1 LQVNADDRVVL
12 SVPVSGTW
20 VDIPFTLPANAVDG
34 GAPVVS
40 IEDAATAMRAV
51 LAIAAGVDAPEYLPP
66 VQDRTAT
73 VTVDWDPERV
83 ADHTG
88 VTATFGEP
96 LAPSLTTVPDAL
108 VGPCWPAVFA
118 AIGSA
123 VTDAGVPVVEGL
135 LSLVH
140 LDHAA
145 RMVGK
150 LPAAP
155 AQLRIAATASDATD
169 TDMGRVVPVSVTVTG
184 PDGTAI
190 AHFDERFA
198 ILGRTGAA
206 ELTDPA
212 RAGGA
217 VSENATDTPRRR
229 RRDVTLTA
237 PVDMRPFAVVSGDHN
252 PIHTD
257 RAAALLA
264 GLESPIVHGMWLSAA
279 AQHAVTATDGQARPP
294 ARLVGWTARF
304 LGMVRPGDEVDF
316 RVERVGIDQGAEV
329 LEVAARIGSDLVM
342 TANARLAS
350 PKTVYAFP
358 GQGIQHK
365 GMGMDVRARSK
376 AARKVW
382 DRADKFTRD
391 TLGFS
396 VLHVVR
402 DNPTSIIAS
411 AVHYHHPDGVL
422 FLTQF
427 TQVAMATVAA
437 AQVAEMREQGAFVD
451 GAIACGH
458 SVGEY
463 TALACVSGFFELEAM
478 LEAVFH
484 RGSKMHDIVPRDEL
498 GRSNYRLA
506 AIRPSQIDLPD
517 DEVTAFV
524 AGIAERTGEFLEI
537 VNFNLRGSQYAIAG
551 TVRGLEALEAEVE
564 RRREI
569 SGGKRSFILVP
580 GIDVPFH
587 SRVLRVGVAEFRRS
601 LERLVPRDKDPDL
614 IIGRYIPNLVP
625 RPFTLDRDFIQEIR
639 DLVPAEPLDEI
650 LADYDTWRRERPRD
664 LARTVFIE
672 LLAWQFASPVR
683 WIETQDLLFTEE
695 AAGGL
700 GVERFVEIG
709 VKTSPTVTGLAT
721 NTLKLPEYAHSTVE
735 VLNAERDAA

>member
-1 LQVNADDRVVL
+1 NTAKPYFGDISELTYLQWLQRYVELTIGEGDSTADTAAPGSPWLADTWRDRFEQMLRRAEARLHPQDHGPIETLFSGSTDPAVLENPDQAIATLLASYPDAETVQLHPADVPFFITLCKTLGKPVNFVPVIDKDVRRWWRSDSLWQAHDARYDADQVCIIPGTAAVAGITRLDEPVGALLDRFEQAAVDQLLAAGAEPKTVTSRRLGRADVTGPLAVVLDAPDVLWAGRTAINPVYRIADSADWLVHDGPESPRATNSSTGARLQVTGDRQVVL

-20 VDIPFTLPANAVDG
+20 IDIPFTLPANTVDG
-34 GAPVVS
+34 GTPVVS
-40 IEDAATAMRAV
+40 TEDATTAMRAV
-51 LAIAAGVDAPEYLPP
+51 LAIAAGVDGPEFLPP
-66 VQDRTAT
+66 VTDGTAT

-123 VTDAGVPVVEGL
+123 VTDAGVPVLEGL

-145 RMVGK
+145 RVVGK
-150 LPAAP
+150 LPEVP
-155 AQLRIAATASDATD
+155 AQLRVTATASAATD
-169 TDMGRVVPVSVTVTG
+169 TDIGRVVPISVAVTNAYGTV
-184 PDGTAI
+184 I
-190 AHFDERFA
+190 ATLDERFA
-198 ILGRTGAA
+198 ILGRTGAG

-237 PVDMRPFAVVSGDHN
+237 PVDMRPFAMVSGDHN

-316 RVERVGIDQGAEV
+316 RVDRVGIDQGAEV

-342 TANARLAS
+342 SATARLAA

-365 GMGMDVRARSK
+365 GMGMEVRARSK

-382 DRADKFTRD
+382 DKADKFTRE

-411 AVHYHHPDGVL
+411 RVHYNHPDGVL

-437 AQVAEMREQGAFVD
+437 AQVAEMREQGAFVE
-451 GAIACGH
+451 GA
-458 SVGEY
+458 
-463 TALACVSGFFELEAM
+463 
-478 LEAVFH
+478 
-484 RGSKMHDIVPRDEL
+484 
-498 GRSNYRLA
+498 
-506 AIRPSQIDLPD
+506 
-517 DEVTAFV
+517 
-524 AGIAERTGEFLEI
+524 
-537 VNFNLRGSQYAIAG
+537 
-551 TVRGLEALEAEVE
+551 
-564 RRREI
+564 
-569 SGGKRSFILVP
+569 
-580 GIDVPFH
+580 
-587 SRVLRVGVAEFRRS
+587 
-601 LERLVPRDKDPDL
+601 
-614 IIGRYIPNLVP
+614 
-625 RPFTLDRDFIQEIR
+625 
-639 DLVPAEPLDEI
+639 
-650 LADYDTWRRERPRD
+650 
-664 LARTVFIE
+664 
-672 LLAWQFASPVR
+672 
-683 WIETQDLLFTEE
+683 
-695 AAGGL
+695 
-700 GVERFVEIG
+700 
-709 VKTSPTVTGLAT
+709 
-721 NTLKLPEYAHSTVE
+721 
-735 VLNAERDAA
+735 